1 MTPTFATWDRAVL
14 DKFALEA
21 YLRMQ
26 KQQDQLEQLRADLKD
41 AIEAYRALNK
51 RPSPSL
57 VDDERLTPGLLVAD
71 ADMRPSVK
79 LSDDLV
85 KR

>member
-21 YLRMQ
+21 YLRLQ
-26 KQQDQLEQLRADLKD
+26 QQQDQLEQLRGDLKD

-51 RPSPSL
+51 ESSPGL
-57 VDDERLTPGLLVAD
+57 VDD
-71 ADMRPSVK
+71 
-79 LSDDLV
+79 
-85 KR
+85 

>member
-26 KQQDQLEQLRADLKD
+26 KQQDQLEQLRGDLKD
-41 AIEAYRALNK
+41 AIAAYRHETLRNTKYANGNNTTN
-51 RPSPSL
+51 
-57 VDDERLTPGLLVAD
+57 VD
-71 ADMRPSVK
+71 
-79 LSDDLV
+79 
-85 KR
+85 

>member
-21 YLRMQ
+21 YLRLQ
-26 KQQDQLEQLRADLKD
+26 QQQDQLEQLRGDLKD

-51 RPSPSL
+51 GPSALP
-57 VDDERLTPGLLVAD
+57 VDDERLTPG
-71 ADMRPSVK
+71 
-79 LSDDLV
+79 
-85 KR
+85 

>member
-26 KQQDQLEQLRADLKD
+26 KQQDQLEQLRGDLKD
-41 AIEAYRALNK
+41 AIEAYRVLNK
-51 RPSPSL
+51 GPH
-57 VDDERLTPGLLVAD
+57 A
-71 ADMRPSVK
+71 
-79 LSDDLV
+79 
-85 KR
+85 